1 MSRLLTLLTVAVT
14 SGVTPFPPSTL
25 YLSPDDDWFPILTTT
40 WTFTP
45 YVRAIGGTVSIDV
58 VYTTDEN
65 SAIYH
70 TGEIPYAYDG
80 LRHTMKLNTSS
91 GNFIA
96 FANKFWFDELE
107 DWERIRY
114 DPLNDMFTMLLGFNC
129 YRICKYPPITIPDDS
144 SGLPR

>member
-14 SGVTPFPPSTL
+14 SGVAPFPPSTL
-25 YLSPDDDWFPILTTT
+25 YLSLDDDWFPILATT

-45 YVRAIGGTVSIDV
+45 YVRAIGGTVNIDV

-65 SAIYH
+65 PAIYH

-91 GNFIA
+91 ENFIA
-96 FANKFWFDELE
+96 FGNKFWFNDELE

-114 DPLNDMFTMLLGFNC
+114 E
-129 YRICKYPPITIPDDS
+129 S
-144 SGLPR
+144 